1 MIALPKLQSIIEQN
15 STAFSLLMYCTIWYL
30 CFLLLRENLGRAD
43 LFIWGPAL
51 FVGFM
56 SVFIGQLE
64 RPIGWSFIGAIIAVL
79 AGSSLMMGWGVIP
92 SIDYLL
98 CLSVGGLASV
108 CCSIVLTDERFLAAS
123 IRNRQERLFPPI
135 LGALNTL
142 VGGCASCVFLYFLCR
157 YQSWGDEIRPLPY
170 VDFPSLTSASSLEVS
185 LSLNML
191 VAVTASITLVGIL
204 QLATTS
210 VMAARGVKYSVSLGD
225 FLLQASFVTMLSS
238 WMMLLACTIYLVC
251 GHGYVS
257 FIAQGCIRLTHSVLE
272 AMVVIVPLLSL
283 LVIMVMKSRTHLLR
297 VFLVFCLVLIAVG
310 GALCAFVPQDGV
322 PWDVRF
328 DMWSGRLQSA
338 LDKTDSMIKADV
350 EDCRLYELKGDILDA
365 QEQLKLGQQA
375 YSQAFEHGSRSHY
388 AFDASIFQKAKEK
401 RFDAALATCNDFM
414 RCYPDSAAA
423 RGNLGYVYECM
434 GNHQKMKREY
444 SLAANMEPK
453 YRFDG
458 WHIALCNSLLRQS
471 ARTEAVAQQE
481 IDRHPS
487 RGTGY
492 YWMSKAM
499 LSQGRYHKAISY
511 GEQIVRNIPLVPD
524 GYELIA
530 RAYFELGIDDLALK
544 NYNNAIVLGKRRGS
558 NYYYRSMIYERM
570 GLKEKALKDKQIY
583 KSLGFDP
590 LKGV

>member
-15 STAFSLLMYCTIWYL
+15 STAFSLSMYCSVLYL
-30 CFLLLRENLGRAD
+30 CFLLLRENLSLFD
-43 LFIWGPAL
+43 LLVWGPAL

-56 SVFIGQLE
+56 SVYIGQFE
-64 RPIGWSFIGAIIAVL
+64 RPFGWSFIGAFIAVL
-79 AGSSLMMGWGVIP
+79 SGSSLMMGWGVIL

-108 CCSIVLTDERFLAAS
+108 FCSIVLTDERFLAAS

-135 LGALNTL
+135 LGVLNTL

-191 VAVTASITLVGIL
+191 VAVAASITLVGIL
-204 QLATTS
+204 QFATTS

-225 FLLQASFVTMLSS
+225 LLLQASFVAMLSS
-238 WMMLLACTIYLVC
+238 WMLMLSCTIYLVC
-251 GHGYVS
+251 SHGYVS
-257 FIAQGCIRLTHSVLE
+257 LIAQDCIRSTHGFLE
-272 AMVVIVPLLSL
+272 AMVVIVPLFSL
-283 LVIMVMKSRTHLLR
+283 LVTLLMKSRSHLLR
-297 VFLVFCLVLIAVG
+297 GLSGLSLVLLVVG
-310 GALCAFVPQDGV
+310 GAVCTFASQDGV

-338 LDKTDSMIKADV
+338 LAKTDSMINSNVDSYL
-350 EDCRLYELKGDILDA
+350 LYELKAKILHRLDRF
-365 QEQLKLGQQA
+365 EQGQQA

-434 GNHQKMKREY
+434 GDHEKMKREY

-458 WHIALCNSLLRQS
+458 WHIALCNSLLQQS
-471 ARTEAVAQQE
+471 ARTEAVARQE
-481 IDRHPS
+481 IDRYPS
-487 RGTGY
+487 SGTGY

-499 LSQGRYHKAISY
+499 LSQGRYHEAIANGEKAVISNPM
-511 GEQIVRNIPLVPD
+511 VSS

-530 RAYFELGIDDLALK
+530 RAHFELGINDLALK
-544 NYNNAIVLGKRRGS
+544 HYNNAIVLGKREGS
-558 NYYYRSMIYERM
+558 YYYYRSMIYERM
-570 GLKEKALKDKQIY
+570 GLKDKALKDKQMY